1 MISNNFIPLVSENFQ
16 GDIAISDIDYKYKPV
31 TNAPPP
37 SKINKSLQEE
47 VERLKK
53 EVLLEGLQVEEEGLP
68 DILRKRTKQ
77 PVPLSQE
84 KPKKYND
91 ASLMTKV
98 SVIVSSNYFLNYLIL
113 LDFEGFFFICRLCL
127 LV

>member
-1 MISNNFIPLVSENFQ
+1 M
-16 GDIAISDIDYKYKPV
+16 DYNYKPKS
-31 TNAPPP
+31 NPPSS

-77 PVPLSQE
+77 PSTLLQE

-91 ASLMTKV
+91 ATLHTKV
-98 SVIVSSNYFLNYLIL
+98 S
-113 LDFEGFFFICRLCL
+113 CRT
-127 LV
+127 

>member
-1 MISNNFIPLVSENFQ
+1 MTKKCFHLVTENFQ
-16 GDIAISDIDYKYKPV
+16 GDIAIPDSDFKLKSV
-31 TNAPPP
+31 APPHL

-68 DILRKRTKQ
+68 DIMRKRTKQ
-77 PVPLSQE
+77 PASLSQE

-98 SVIVSSNYFLNYLIL
+98 S
-113 LDFEGFFFICRLCL
+113 
-127 LV
+127 

>member
-1 MISNNFIPLVSENFQ
+1 MISNDLLFFVSENFQ
-16 GDIAISDIDYKYKPV
+16 GDIAISDIEYKYKPA
-31 TNAPPP
+31 TNAPPS

-77 PVPLSQE
+77 QVPLSQE

-98 SVIVSSNYFLNYLIL
+98 RVSIILVSFFLLTT
-113 LDFEGFFFICRLCL
+113 
-127 LV
+127 

>member
-1 MISNNFIPLVSENFQ
+1 LKLVVISSLLFSGNFQ
-16 GDIAISDIDYKYKPV
+16 GDIAIPDSDFFKPV
-31 TNAPPP
+31 SKPPP
-37 SKINKSLQEE
+37 TTKLNKSLQEE

-53 EVLLEGLQVEEEGLP
+53 EVLLEGLQVEEEGLT

-91 ASLMTKV
+91 ATLSAKV
-98 SVIVSSNYFLNYLIL
+98 TFEIITISNNFSNCSSIT
-113 LDFEGFFFICRLCL
+113 FET
-127 LV
+127 VAK

>member
-1 MISNNFIPLVSENFQ
+1 MIPNNLVLVTENFQ

-31 TNAPPP
+31 TNAPPS

-98 SVIVSSNYFLNYLIL
+98 NIIIISNPLLNYLIFV
-113 LDFEGFFFICRLCL
+113 DIKGNFIF
-127 LV
+127 